1 MTHSGLF
8 AVEFDLNQ
16 TLQCKKSNA
25 RNLDKRPYL
34 LKKYTVCRGRIH
46 FFGLKIR
53 QRYRRF
59 IPKPQILQRSH
70 PVILIEHRGMVLA
83 IPLTQAAVG
92 PFRSV

>member
-1 MTHSGLF
+1 VDS
-8 AVEFDLNQ
+8 ALNQ
-16 TLQCKKSNA
+16 TLQCKKPDA
-25 RNLDKRPYL
+25 RNLDNVPYL

-46 FFGLKIR
+46 FSGLKNR
-53 QRYRRF
+53 QGYRHC

-70 PVILIEHRGMVLA
+70 PVIPIEHRGMVLA

>member
-1 MTHSGLF
+1 MTDSGRF
-8 AVEFDLNQ
+8 AVGFDLTKRCNA
-16 TLQCKKSNA
+16 KKSNA
-25 RNLDKRPYL
+25 RNLDKRLHL

-59 IPKPQILQRSH
+59 ISKPQILQRSH
-70 PVILIEHRGMVLA
+70 PVIPIEHRGMVLA

>member
-1 MTHSGLF
+1 MTRPGPF
-8 AVEFDLNQ
+8 ALDLAVNQ
-16 TLQCKKSNA
+16 TLQCKRSDA
-25 RNLDKRPYL
+25 RNLDNRLYL

-53 QRYRRF
+53 QRCRRL
-59 IPKPQILQRSH
+59 IPKPQIPQQSH
-70 PVILIEHRGMVLA
+70 PVIPIEHRGMVLA